1 MDNRWSSVLADPDVF
16 DALIGGAAT
25 IVAAVLATFTG
36 VLTYVLTQRGE
47 QNREREER
55 RAEIARAEK
64 ARNER
69 VSDMVRA
76 LHAEILSAMVLT
88 DDQLRPDEIRYAI
101 TDQTP
106 FATPDET
113 DFVFDSLIADLSI
126 LPSDVIHSVVAYYR
140 AAKQTNLMI
149 REMRDPVF
157 IGLTAAEKR
166 KYAENFIAMVW
177 VLRKRGETARESL
190 QAYASSVGIDL
201 STGVATV
208 ETGTRAALAD
218 ARNAIADA
226 TASAPNNLSDDGAN
240 GSTQGRNLRS
250 RRNIGVRKGK

>member
-1 MDNRWSSVLADPDVF
+1 MGGWWQALLANPDAL
-16 DALIGGAAT
+16 DALIGGLAT
-25 IVAAVLATFTG
+25 IVAAVLATLTG
-36 VLTYVLTQRGE
+36 VLTYWLTQK
-47 QNREREER
+47 RERQKER
-55 RAEIARAEK
+55 NERNAEIERTEA

-140 AAKQTNLMI
+140 AARQTNLMI

-190 QAYASSVGIDL
+190 QAYAFAVGIDL

-208 ETGTRAALAD
+208 EAGTRAALAD
-218 ARNAIADA
+218 ARNAIAASLA
-226 TASAPNNLSDDGAN
+226 TTSQDLDDGAN
-240 GSTQGRNLRS
+240 RSAHDARLRS
-250 RRNIGVRKGK
+250 RRNISARKGK

>member
-1 MDNRWSSVLADPDVF
+1 MGGWSQSLIGKPDAL

-36 VLTYVLTQRGE
+36 VLTYVLTQRRDR
-47 QNREREER
+47 QKERDER
-55 RAEIARAEK
+55 RAEVERGDAARK
-64 ARNER
+64 ER
-69 VSDMVRA
+69 VDDMVRA
-76 LHAEILSAMVLT
+76 LHAEILSAMILT

-101 TDQTP
+101 LDQTP

-113 DFVFDSLIADLSI
+113 DFVFDSLIVDLSI

-149 REMRDPVF
+149 REMRDPMF
-157 IGLTAAEKR
+157 IGLTAPEKR

-177 VLRKRGETARESL
+177 VLRKRGETARDSL
-190 QAYASSVGIDL
+190 QAYASSAGIDL

-208 ETGTRAALAD
+208 ETGTRTALDEARTAIDAALAE
-218 ARNAIADA
+218 AADGSNDGSNGA
-226 TASAPNNLSDDGAN
+226 TH
-240 GSTQGRNLRS
+240 RENLRS
-250 RRNIGVRKGK
+250 KRNISARKGK